1 MSSYLQILARYCH
14 HFTFGQDGELKVPGD
29 APPGARA
36 AKGEADKFP
45 IYEGLIHPYSAFT
58 PASIEEFG
66 RRGPALDKLL
76 DALAVRRTCQILNVD
91 TTQQNPDDAHPL
103 FDRTKRPLLDHWR
116 RNISFVLAKE
126 NVACFMHGVN
136 NARNGQFQCDDQA
149 QAEATES
156 VHHVDLN
163 YETSRMNF

>member
-1 MSSYLQILARYCH
+1 MHHLVHGLKRVKLTNFPSTKASSTPTVPSPRRQ
-14 HFTFGQDGELKVPGD
+14 LK
-29 APPGARA
+29 
-36 AKGEADKFP
+36 
-45 IYEGLIHPYSAFT
+45 
-58 PASIEEFG
+58 EFG

>member
-1 MSSYLQILARYCH
+1 MRSLPA
-14 HFTFGQDGELKVPGD
+14 DGSLV
-29 APPGARA
+29 
-36 AKGEADKFP
+36 
-45 IYEGLIHPYSAFT
+45 
-58 PASIEEFG
+58 
-66 RRGPALDKLL
+66 L

-149 QAEATES
+149 GGVWRIVLEMVGQT
-156 VHHVDLN
+156 
-163 YETSRMNF
+163 TISRVKRPLLKAGVPYL